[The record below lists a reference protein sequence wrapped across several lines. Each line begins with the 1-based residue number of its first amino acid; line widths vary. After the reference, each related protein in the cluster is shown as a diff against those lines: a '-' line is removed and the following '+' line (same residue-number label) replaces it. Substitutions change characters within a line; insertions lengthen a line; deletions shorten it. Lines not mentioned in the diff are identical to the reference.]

1 MNRTMQLI
9 YPESG
14 FRPIDLSQFWHEIG
28 EAEFA
33 EFCERNPEMRI
44 EMSKDGDIIIMPP
57 TNTETGRKNFDLI
70 ADFAIWSRKNKNGVA
85 FDSSTG
91 FTLPNNARRSP
102 DLSWVRKEKWDALPK
117 EEKRRFARL
126 VPDFVVELR
135 SETDSLKDLQNKMLE
150 YVESGVSLGWLI
162 DPQERKVHIYRAE
175 KPVET
180 LDNPAQISGES
191 LIEGFILDLENIFD

>member
-1 MNRTMQLI
+1 MQLI

-14 FRPIDLSQFWHEIG
+14 FQPIDLSQFWHEIG
-28 EAEFA
+28 EAEFI
-33 EFCERNPEMRI
+33 EFCERNPDMRI

-70 ADFAIWSRKNKNGVA
+70 ADFAVWTRKDKTGVA

-102 DLSWVRKEKWDALPK
+102 DLAWVRKEKWDALSK

-150 YVESGVSLGWLI
+150 YIESGVSLGWLI
-162 DPQERKVHIYRAE
+162 DPQERKVHIYRPE
-175 KPVET
+175 REIET
-180 LDNPAQISGES
+180 LDNPEQVSGES
-191 LIEGFILDLENIFD
+191 VIEGFILELENIFD